1 MPDSSEK
8 LFALAGRVYVLLRRE
23 TTRMIDV
30 EWMVVEPVYALEVI
44 RLARATKN
52 VELMELAERIEA
64 THLLLSG
71 SKRQMV

>member
-1 MPDSSEK
+1 
-8 LFALAGRVYVLLRRE
+8 
-23 TTRMIDV
+23 MIDV

-71 SKRQMV
+71 SKRQMVQHVPDIPIPVPQSRYVNTLR